1 MRNPLCGAR
10 NNLTGVRIT
19 DLESHDL
26 FDAMKTLLVL
36 FIALLPLQAQ
46 EIQLTLNCQ
55 IERAHDFKTRQAGP
69 SSGSFSA
76 IVHMSNSQDATIEVT
91 TGFCFNY
98 VGSLSEQEVIGEC
111 KRTVGNSKYW
121 AYLTINRLNGE
132 FEQVFTSS
140 GGSAEIEYLEGH
152 CTPGKKLF

>member
-1 MRNPLCGAR
+1 M
-10 NNLTGVRIT
+10 
-19 DLESHDL
+19 
-26 FDAMKTLLVL
+26 MKSLPVLL
-36 FIALLPLQAQ
+36 IAFLPLQAQAQ

-111 KRTVGNSKYW
+111 KRTVGDSKYW
-121 AYLTINRLNGE
+121 AYLTINRINGE
-132 FEQVFTSS
+132 FEHVFTSS
-140 GGSAEIEYLEGH
+140 GGSAEIEYSEGH